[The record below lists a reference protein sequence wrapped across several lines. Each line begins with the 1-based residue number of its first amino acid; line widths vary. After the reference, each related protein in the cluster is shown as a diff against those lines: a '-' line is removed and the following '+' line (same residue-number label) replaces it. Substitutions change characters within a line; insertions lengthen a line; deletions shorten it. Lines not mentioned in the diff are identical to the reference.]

1 MLNNKK
7 KWIRN
12 HENLSDNFGIHDIL
26 NKEGALSG
34 ALFIDDSNLSTCR
47 LWRNAEFWWYKYPCI
62 VVKVYTFLG
71 SAYDRRGYYMLSV
84 HSKVLFLLYD

>member
-1 MLNNKK
+1 M
-7 KWIRN
+7 
-12 HENLSDNFGIHDIL
+12 SFVVL
-26 NKEGALSG
+26 NKVGAYSG
-34 ALFIDDSNLSTCR
+34 ALFIDDSNLSTYMQTLKKCR
-47 LWRNAEFWWYKYPCI
+47 VSVIQVCI